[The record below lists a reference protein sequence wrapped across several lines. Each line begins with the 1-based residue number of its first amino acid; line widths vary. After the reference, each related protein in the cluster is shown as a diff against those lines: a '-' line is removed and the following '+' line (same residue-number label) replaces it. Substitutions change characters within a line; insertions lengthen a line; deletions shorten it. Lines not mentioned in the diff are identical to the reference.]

1 MGNRMK
7 YYFDAKR
14 VNVSEF
20 GDNDLLDELKS
31 AYSIF
36 LDNTNR
42 KGKLVDFKKAVEERW
57 SKVIVHLLI

>member
-1 MGNRMK
+1 MK